1 MKNIILIAKREFLT
15 QVKKKSFVILT
26 LLTPLLIIGF
36 GVVVSM
42 IFQANKAENT
52 ISIIDKSDF
61 LKGKL
66 NSDEELTYQFEDE
79 SQEDNL
85 RKKLKNEDEID
96 GLLIIPKVEGYR
108 QLENGLEL
116 QTNQNMGYEVRGRII
131 DDISGIIRANKI
143 KDLGVDTSQ
152 IQDLDKKVKLNVIN
166 ILESESSEDEL
177 FIGVKTGL
185 SMLLMYVIFMF
196 ILMYGVRVMRG
207 VLEEKNN
214 RVVEIL
220 ISSVKPFELMMGK
233 ILGVTGVALV
243 QFLIWIAM
251 VVGSFIFIG
260 SPNYGMI
267 ATSGD
272 EVKMI
277 LTLVKEI
284 DYGMIL
290 FAFVM
295 YFILGYLFYSSMY
308 AAIGSAVDNETETQ
322 QFTMIMSV
330 PMLLGLYGSLTIAN
344 NPDGMVSF
352 WLSMIPFTSP
362 MAMIARIPFG
372 VPIWQLV
379 LSLGILLISVL
390 GMIFVASKIYRI
402 GILMYGN
409 KVTMKDLWKWI
420 KS

>member
-26 LLTPLLIIGF
+26 LLMPLLIIGF

-52 ISIIDKSDF
+52 ISVIDKSGF

-85 RKKLKNEDEID
+85 RKKLKNEKEID
-96 GLLIIPKVEGYR
+96 GFLIIPKVEDYR

-131 DDISGIIRANKI
+131 DDISEVIRANKI

-166 ILESESSEDEL
+166 VLESENSEDEL

-185 SMLLMYVIFMF
+185 SMLLMYVIFIF

-260 SPNYGMI
+260 SPNSGMM

-322 QFTMIMSV
+322 QFTMIMTV

-372 VPIWQLV
+372 VPIWQLA

>member
-26 LLTPLLIIGF
+26 LLMPLLIIGF

-42 IFQANKAENT
+42 IFQANKAENV
-52 ISIIDKSDF
+52 ISVIDKSGF

-79 SQEDNL
+79 SQEGDL
-85 RKKLKNEDEID
+85 RKKLKNEEEIN
-96 GLLIIPKVEGYR
+96 GLLIIPKVEDYR

-152 IQDLDKKVKLNVIN
+152 IQALDKKVKLNVIN
-166 ILESESSEDEL
+166 VLESESSEDEL
-177 FIGVKTGL
+177 FVGVKTGL
-185 SMLLMYVIFMF
+185 SMLLMYVIFIF

-243 QFLIWIAM
+243 QFFIWIAM

-260 SPNYGMI
+260 SPNSGMM

-322 QFTMIMSV
+322 QFTMIMMV

-420 KS
+420 KN